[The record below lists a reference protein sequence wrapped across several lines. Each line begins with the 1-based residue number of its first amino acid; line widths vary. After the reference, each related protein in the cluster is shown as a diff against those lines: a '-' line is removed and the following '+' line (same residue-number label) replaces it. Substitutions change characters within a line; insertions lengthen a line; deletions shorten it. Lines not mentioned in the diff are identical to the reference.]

1 MSEQNQTQ
9 EKEGRQHFCK
19 VLFRD
24 PIPVVLWRECRA
36 RQTLFCLLLLFE
48 KLLLSSFFFFTGN
61 LWPLA
66 SKGLFQ
72 RTAANCILS
81 LFVPVLPNPYWWCCE
96 RTPLD
101 PVNKGRHNH
110 EPFSITLT
118 VLSVTNEVLIRTPGH
133 FDLVFLL
140 HTSPSYHLF
149 GLTVQHRPT
158 VGGRRNQTQMMSKH
172 LYLCLWQMHLSIF
185 TNTHIHLVFT
195 VIQSPANM
203 SIISLTRITVIKANN
218 ICFFFVLF
226 FSAGAAALDSYKW
239 RVLFC
244 SVQRI

>member
-1 MSEQNQTQ
+1 MCGDSRLTFFGSKKMKGEKQTAAPFCFCVIYINPWSDRHNVWA
-9 EKEGRQHFCK
+9 EPDPGKGRKTTF
-19 VLFRD
+19 LFFFV
-24 PIPVVLWRECRA
+24 IPSP
-36 RQTLFCLLLLFE
+36 
-48 KLLLSSFFFFTGN
+48 LSCDVSVELVRRCSVYSYYLRSCCHPVFFFFTGN

-72 RTAANCILS
+72 RTAANCVLS

-110 EPFSITLT
+110 EPFSVTLT

-140 HTSPSYHLF
+140 HTSPSHHLF

-158 VGGRRNQTQMMSKH
+158 VGGRRNQT
-172 LYLCLWQMHLSIF
+172 
-185 TNTHIHLVFT
+185 V
-195 VIQSPANM
+195 A
-203 SIISLTRITVIKANN
+203 
-218 ICFFFVLF
+218 
-226 FSAGAAALDSYKW
+226 
-239 RVLFC
+239 
-244 SVQRI
+244 

>member
-1 MSEQNQTQ
+1 MCGDSRLTFFGSKKMKG
-9 EKEGRQHFCK
+9 EKTNCSSVLFLCYLHKSLKRSPQCLSRTRPRKRKEDNIF

-72 RTAANCILS
+72 RTAANCVLS

-110 EPFSITLT
+110 EPFSVTLT

-158 VGGRRNQTQMMSKH
+158 VGGRRNQT
-172 LYLCLWQMHLSIF
+172 
-185 TNTHIHLVFT
+185 V
-195 VIQSPANM
+195 A
-203 SIISLTRITVIKANN
+203 
-218 ICFFFVLF
+218 
-226 FSAGAAALDSYKW
+226 
-239 RVLFC
+239 
-244 SVQRI
+244 

>member
-1 MSEQNQTQ
+1 MCGDSRLTFFGSKKMKG
-9 EKEGRQHFCK
+9 EKTNCSS
-19 VLFRD
+19 VLFLCYLHKSLKRSPQCLSRTRPRKRKED
-24 PIPVVLWRECRA
+24 NIFAKFFFVIPSP
-36 RQTLFCLLLLFE
+36 
-48 KLLLSSFFFFTGN
+48 LSCDVSVELVRHCSVYSYYLRSCCYPVFFFFTGN

-72 RTAANCILS
+72 RTAANCVLS

-110 EPFSITLT
+110 EPFSVTLT

-140 HTSPSYHLF
+140 HTSPSHHLF

-158 VGGRRNQTQMMSKH
+158 VGGRRNQT
-172 LYLCLWQMHLSIF
+172 
-185 TNTHIHLVFT
+185 V
-195 VIQSPANM
+195 A
-203 SIISLTRITVIKANN
+203 
-218 ICFFFVLF
+218 
-226 FSAGAAALDSYKW
+226 
-239 RVLFC
+239 
-244 SVQRI
+244 